1 MTRLWRNL
9 AGNAITGSGMHQHI
23 HNVVSDIGK
32 QVDAALARTV
42 PSEGSPA
49 PELTA
54 AIRHSLLAPGKRARA
69 VLLMLAAGHG
79 RAEVPQAFAPACAIE
94 MVHAASL
101 VFDDLPAM
109 DNATLRR
116 GRPASHCAFG
126 EATAI
131 LSGIALLNEAF
142 GVIAGENRLEAATR
156 ADLVVM
162 LSGAIGLDGLVA
174 GQHLDLKAAGEM
186 PAAEI
191 AAIHARKTGALFAA
205 AAQMGG
211 RVAGRDADDIETL
224 RAFGMEIGVAFQTYD
239 DLIDALSSRESASKN
254 VGADGEKPTL
264 VKLIGVDAAEHAAS
278 QGMAQ
283 AVAQVSA
290 LGPDGALLAQFASDL
305 ADMLRAKMHRQDARG
320 TASGT

>member
-1 MTRLWRNL
+1 
-9 AGNAITGSGMHQHI
+9 MHQHI
-23 HNVVSDIGK
+23 HNVVSRIGK
-32 QVDAALARTV
+32 QVDAALSGTIQAEA
-42 PSEGSPA
+42 SAA
-49 PELTA
+49 PDLSA

-79 RAEVPQAFAPACAIE
+79 RSDVPQAFAPACAIE

-142 GVIAGENRLEAATR
+142 AVIAAETRLDAATR
-156 ADLVVM
+156 ADLSAM
-162 LSGAIGLDGLVA
+162 LSAAIGLDGLVA
-174 GQHLDLKAAGEM
+174 GQYLDLKAAAPMSED
-186 PAAEI
+186 EI
-191 AAIHARKTGALFAA
+191 AAVHARKTGALFAA

-211 RVAGRDADDIETL
+211 RVAGRSGGDIEAL
-224 RAFGMEIGVAFQTYD
+224 CDFGTEIGIAFQTYD
-239 DLIDALSSRESASKN
+239 DLIDALSSRESAHKN

-264 VKLIGVDAAEHAAS
+264 VRLMGIEAAEQAAS
-278 QGMAQ
+278 AGMER
-283 AVAQVSA
+283 AVARVSA
-290 LGPDGALLAQFASDL
+290 LGPDGRLLAQFIADL
-305 ADMLRAKMHRQDARG
+305 ADILCAKMKRPPETPDAANG
-320 TASGT
+320 T